1 MISWLVCGVGFGAG
15 VVVGISVSMIMA
27 KRIILVLLKGLE
39 GGLWDG

>member
-1 MISWLVCGVGFGAG
+1 MISWLVCGCVFGAG
-15 VVVGISVSMIMA
+15 FVVGISASIIMA